1 METQEVDK
9 KTSTK
14 RKKNSYKV
22 TPFILQS
29 IAILILKPIFYFF
42 VRFEVRGTEHLRKLK
57 RGVVFA
63 PNHTSYF
70 DAGLV
75 PVALPLFSK
84 HVPMFY
90 VSFPHKSYT
99 IHEPGDFIFRSFLT
113 ESWGSFE
120 FIPGKKDY
128 ATSLRNHIA
137 IVNNG
142 GSLCIF
148 PEGKISK
155 DGILRPEEARGGV
168 GYIAATTTKPVVPVK
183 IEGIAG
189 ATVQDF
195 FLRRRKVVVTFGPP
209 VFFEHTHLLEI
220 SEDNTYKQFSKD
232 ILEKIK
238 NI

>member
-1 METQEVDK
+1 MENQKVENSS
-9 KTSTK
+9 STK
-14 RKKNSYKV
+14 KKKISYKA
-22 TPFILQS
+22 TPFILQT
-29 IAILILKPIFYFF
+29 IAILLLKPLFYFF
-42 VRFEVRGTEHLRKLK
+42 IRFEVRGAHHLKKLK
-57 RGVVFA
+57 KGVVFA

-90 VSFPHKSYT
+90 VSFPHKTYT

-128 ATSLRNHIA
+128 AVSLRNHIA
-137 IVNNG
+137 IVNDG
-142 GSLCIF
+142 CSLCIF

-155 DGILRPEEARGGV
+155 DGVLRPEEARGGL
-168 GYIAATTTKPVVPVK
+168 GFIAKETGVPIVPVK

-189 ATVQDF
+189 TTMPQF
-195 FLRRRKVVVTFGPP
+195 FFRKRKVTVTFGPP
-209 VFFEHTHLLEI
+209 VFFSEEDQLLPADE
-220 SEDNTYKQFSKD
+220 NTYKQFSRKL
-232 ILEKIK
+232 LETIK
-238 NI
+238 TM